1 MREAGSKRRID
12 ASEIA
17 SVALYALLSILAAF
31 LIIYIV
37 YLLVLAIIIPSTRF
51 TPNSILPPVGATGV
65 LLAFCVVRLHANSQT
80 FSEFI
85 EQTGK
90 LVGKIWYPLL
100 TTLLV
105 SFILNLVA
113 LGVL

>member
-1 MREAGSKRRID
+1 MREAGSNRRID

-17 SVALYALLSILAAF
+17 WVALYTLLSILIAF
-31 LIIYIV
+31 LIVYIV

-65 LLAFCVVRLHANSQT
+65 LLAFCVVRLHANSET
-80 FSEFI
+80 FSDFI

-90 LVGKIWYPLL
+90 LVEKVWYPLL
-100 TTLLV
+100 ATLLL

-113 LGVL
+113 LSAL